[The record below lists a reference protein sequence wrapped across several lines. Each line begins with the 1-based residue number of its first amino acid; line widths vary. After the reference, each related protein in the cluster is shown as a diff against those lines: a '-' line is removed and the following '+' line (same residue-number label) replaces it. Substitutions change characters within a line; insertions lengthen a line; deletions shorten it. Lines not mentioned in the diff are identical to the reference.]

1 MSCLNRSFYSL
12 LSSRSFANLAGSL
25 YMMTLIAAVYQLTG
39 SAAFAGAVSFV
50 RSLAVLSSSFSLP
63 FWYRKMTVAHVTRL
77 FLFLQ
82 CAASALIAFSLTP
95 LSSALPA
102 SAFLGYAFCG
112 IMLIGYVEGCASA
125 AANALYPRLVE
136 ENQRVQAN
144 SLVSTS
150 MQMLSLLGWTMGGIL
165 VAKLGHSLVLQLSA
179 GLLLLGC
186 LFIVRLSHDEQ
197 GAHKEKGSRSMM
209 AGWAFLFTHPRLRI
223 ITWMDIIEGIAGGIW
238 IGGVT
243 LVFAQEVLQKDEA
256 WWGYINA
263 AYYAGTI
270 IGGLITLKLSALIHR
285 HLVGTIIVGSFG
297 VSLFAYGYAFNTQA
311 FVALA
316 IVLLMGPFYQL
327 RDIAQRTYV
336 QQYTPLAE
344 QPNVFA
350 AQSTISYVL
359 FGVSVLFAGTVADMW
374 GPQSVYIVGGTM
386 YLLSAFTGFIL
397 KKKHAAALTQDN
409 APVSS

>member
-1 MSCLNRSFYSL
+1 MNRSFYSL

-50 RSLAVLSSSFSLP
+50 RSIAVLSSSFSLP
-63 FWYRKMTVAHVTRL
+63 FWYTKLTVANVTRL
-77 FLFLQ
+77 FLLLQ
-82 CAASALIAFSLTP
+82 CALSGLVAFSLAP
-95 LSSALPA
+95 LSSILPA
-102 SAFLGYAFCG
+102 SAFLGYAFGG
-112 IMLIGYVEGCASA
+112 IVLIGYVEGCASA

-136 ENQRVQAN
+136 EDKRVQAN

-150 MQMLSLLGWTMGGIL
+150 MQMLSLLGWTAGGIL
-165 VAKLGHSLVLQLSA
+165 VAKLGHSLVLQLSS

-186 LFIVRLSHDEQ
+186 LFLVRLSHKGQIERK
-197 GAHKEKGSRSMM
+197 AKGSRSML
-209 AGWAFLFTHPRLRI
+209 AGWTFLFTHPQMRI
-223 ITWMDIIEGIAGGIW
+223 ITWMDIVEGIAGGIW

-263 AYYAGTI
+263 TYYAGTI

-285 HLVGTIIVGSFG
+285 HLVSAIIVGSFG

-311 FVALA
+311 FIALA
-316 IVLLMGPFYQL
+316 LVLLMGPFYQL

-344 QPNVFA
+344 QPNVFT
-350 AQSTISYVL
+350 AQSTITYVL

-374 GPQSVYIVGGTM
+374 GPQAVYIVGGTM
-386 YLLSAFTGFIL
+386 YLLSASTGFIL
-397 KKKHAAALTQDN
+397 KKKHAAAEGHDSPPL
-409 APVSS
+409 SS